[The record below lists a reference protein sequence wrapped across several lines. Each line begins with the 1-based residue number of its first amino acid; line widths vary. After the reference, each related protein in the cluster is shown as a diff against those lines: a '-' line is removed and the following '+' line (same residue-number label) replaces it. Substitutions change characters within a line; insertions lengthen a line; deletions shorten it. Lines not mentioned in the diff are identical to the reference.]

1 MAMYVAVAAIAGIL
15 IPLQALVNARLGG
28 YIGGPIWASLVSF
41 GVGFLALAAYLAVMR
56 PQTPALS
63 GFSSVP
69 AWAFVGGA
77 LGAFFVATSTLVV
90 PKLGAAAMVSVI
102 IAGQLI
108 GSLIL
113 DHFGVLQSPQPISWI
128 KLVGVALLLGGAYL
142 ILRPVG

>member
-1 MAMYVAVAAIAGIL
+1 MAIYVAVAAIAGVL

-41 GVGFLALAAYLAVMR
+41 GVGFIALAAYLAVMR
-56 PQTPALS
+56 PQMPVLS

-69 AWAFVGGA
+69 AWAFTGGM

-90 PKLGAAAMVSVI
+90 PKLGAAAMVSII

-113 DHFGVLQSPQPISWI
+113 DHFGVLQSPQPISWV
-128 KLVGVALLLGGAYL
+128 KLLGVAFLLAGAYL
-142 ILRPVG
+142 ILRPAG

>member
-1 MAMYVAVAAIAGIL
+1 MAMYVAVAAIAGVL

-28 YIGGPIWASLVSF
+28 YIGGPVWASLVSF

-56 PQTPALS
+56 PQMPTLS

-69 AWAFVGGA
+69 AWAFVGGM

-113 DHFGVLQSPQPISWI
+113 DHFGVLQSPQPISWV
-128 KLVGVALLLGGAYL
+128 KLLGVAFLLGGAYL
-142 ILRPVG
+142 ILRPIG